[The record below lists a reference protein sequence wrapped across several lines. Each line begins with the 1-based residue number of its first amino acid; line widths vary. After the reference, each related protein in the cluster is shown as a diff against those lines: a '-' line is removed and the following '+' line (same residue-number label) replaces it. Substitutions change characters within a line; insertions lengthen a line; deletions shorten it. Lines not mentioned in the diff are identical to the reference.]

1 MMSTKLLDSVIEYEK
16 ILLLL
21 LLFLNFELQKFN

>member
-1 MMSTKLLDSVIEYEK
+1 MSTKLLDSVIEYEK